1 MDPSVVAFF
10 LVCREKSSSSANGT
24 ITPLQ
29 STKLMKYYP
38 YVRYCKFDIDA
49 LPNQQIAFSCSAVD
63 DTIRGLVSV
72 QHFNMT

>member
-1 MDPSVVAFF
+1 MGSSVVAFF

-29 STKLMKYYP
+29 STKLIKYHDA
-38 YVRYCKFDIDA
+38 RYCKFDIDA

-72 QHFNMT
+72 QHFNTS